1 MIDVRRTSKEVSM
14 RMTVLFVAAL
24 TGCWSPFVSAQP
36 DSETVTRTI
45 LKFEPLVLRPYE
57 VAYVHDASCPG
68 GQVLKVTGT
77 IRGLDRKKECV
88 HL

>member
-1 MIDVRRTSKEVSM
+1 M

-24 TGCWSPFVSAQP
+24 AACWSPFVSAQP
-36 DSETVTRTI
+36 EAEMITRTI
-45 LKFEPLVLRPYE
+45 LKFEPLVLEPYE

-68 GQVLKVTGT
+68 GQVLKVTGA
-77 IRGLDRKKECV
+77 IRGLNRKKECV